1 MRVLSKPVTLIT
13 HSSEIRRIS
22 PYPTKLLRVSQLRLI
37 NLAAIGKAL
46 PSITTLNS
54 SGDRTGFSRTI
65 LSHWLW
71 RSKTYKERVWQAIIT
86 LSPTFNQIKIV
97 TESSTCQLKKYSL
110 GGWPK
115 INVTWILNPQ
125 QLQYL
130 AQLRK
135 KIIPK
140 SKQHVSQNTT
150 SLRRRWREAQAPTE
164 MKLNLVKIVDQY
176 PLSAAAELK
185 LSLRCRDL
193 ATTLLTISW
202 LSPLA

>member
-1 MRVLSKPVTLIT
+1 MRVLSKPVTLTT

-86 LSPTFNQIKIV
+86 QSPTFNQINIV
-97 TESSTCQLKKYSL
+97 KESSTCQLKKYSL

-115 INVTWILNPQ
+115 INVPWILNPQ

-135 KIIPK
+135 KIITK
-140 SKQHVSQNTT
+140 FKQHVGQNTT

-164 MKLNLVKIVDQY
+164 MKLNLVKIVDRY
-176 PLSAAAELK
+176 PLLAAAELK
-185 LSLRCRDL
+185 QSLRCRDL